1 GVGPKNTSV
10 INRKEYTTLKVLA
23 TMAASGSQA
32 LREPKPAA
40 SAKNISFDKKPFNKG
55 TPAMAAAATMANVAV
70 TGISLRSHVSCRK
83 SRVPLSW
90 SIIPAAINKDALKVA
105 WLSVWNNAATA
116 ASGVPMPSNSVIK
129 PKWLIVEYANK

>member
-1 GVGPKNTSV
+1 MPCTACCSIGATVKPGKVPTTMHATTNNSMGKRIQRGGSCGVLGKFSGVGPKNTSV

-23 TMAASGSQA
+23 TMAASGSQV

-70 TGISLRSHVSCRK
+70 TGI
-83 SRVPLSW
+83 
-90 SIIPAAINKDALKVA
+90 
-105 WLSVWNNAATA
+105 
-116 ASGVPMPSNSVIK
+116 
-129 PKWLIVEYANK
+129 